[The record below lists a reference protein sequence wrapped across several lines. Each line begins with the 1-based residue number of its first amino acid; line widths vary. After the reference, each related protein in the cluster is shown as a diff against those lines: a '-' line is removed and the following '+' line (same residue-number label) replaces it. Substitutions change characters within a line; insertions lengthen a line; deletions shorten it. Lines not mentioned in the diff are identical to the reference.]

1 MKKKIII
8 TTIIFISLLI
18 ALPFVFSLIVR
29 ARYQDDIY
37 YLESIDEMNPKR
49 VAIVF
54 GAGINNEGR
63 PSPILSERVY
73 GAYLLYKEGKVEKI
87 IMSGDN
93 SYLDYNEP
101 DAMVKYAISLGVDKN
116 DLQPDYAGR
125 RTFDTCIRAKEI
137 FGVESAILV
146 TQDFHLP
153 RAMFTCN
160 SVGVNVTGLAPDS
173 VNLVNEKYYRFRDII
188 ALAMAYVDI
197 HYRRPEVILGDKIE
211 I

>member
-1 MKKKIII
+1 MRKKILM
-8 TTIIFISLLI
+8 TTIVFILLII

-29 ARYQDDIY
+29 ARYLDNIY
-37 YLESIDEMNPKR
+37 YLESIDKMNPTK

-54 GAGINNEGR
+54 GAGINNQGK

-101 DAMVKYAISLGVDKN
+101 DAMVKYAIELGVDKE

-173 VNLVNEKYYRFRDII
+173 LTLVNEKYYRFRDII